1 MPLHPL
7 LMGFESWLPPWQ
19 SHVQHLCLCYVSS
32 RMRNCEFIV
41 VNGAWINLY
50 RSRNMDPNNL
60 DLQKLLSSSSH
71 LFENQANRKKCHD
84 V

>member
-1 MPLHPL
+1 
-7 LMGFESWLPPWQ
+7 
-19 SHVQHLCLCYVSS
+19 
-32 RMRNCEFIV
+32 MRNCEFIV